1 MGYNPFRIAFAVA
14 CVTASLQGGRAHADT
29 LLPVDVGGNLVLS
42 QGWASTGANQT
53 PSQVTGTGVN
63 GDGKGV
69 QISDLTGATSGT
81 YLFSQT
87 FTAPTGSYPASSTI
101 NGNTFG
107 VLASYVIDVSPS
119 MANSYVFSLNLWST
133 SGMEN
138 LTARLYEYSA
148 NGVQNLTLGTT
159 GIGSGMGPWSASS
172 NSTGTN
178 PVAST
183 TLPTTNLSNGGEFV
197 LEIAGIETGTT
208 NGSYSGQLNL
218 SPIPLPAALPLLVS
232 GLGFLCLRIRR
243 VARPS

>member
-1 MGYNPFRIAFAVA
+1 
-14 CVTASLQGGRAHADT
+14 
-29 LLPVDVGGNLVLS
+29 
-42 QGWASTGANQT
+42 
-53 PSQVTGTGVN
+53 
-63 GDGKGV
+63 
-69 QISDLTGATSGT
+69 
-81 YLFSQT
+81 
-87 FTAPTGSYPASSTI
+87 
-101 NGNTFG
+101 
-107 VLASYVIDVSPS
+107 
-119 MANSYVFSLNLWST
+119 
-133 SGMEN
+133 MEN

-159 GIGSGMGPWSASS
+159 GTGSGVGPWSASS

-218 SPIPLPAALPLLVS
+218 SPIPLPAALPLLAS
-232 GLGFLCLRIRR
+232 GLGLFGLRIRR